1 MCDINASTQ
10 WAIVNQTILE
20 QHISLEK
27 IAGFVLKHLYPWVLI
42 DSAKAIAL
50 VFHHLNP
57 SVIGLP
63 CPW

>member
-1 MCDINASTQ
+1 MCDIKASSQ
-10 WAIVNQTILE
+10 WANVNQTILE

-42 DSAKAIAL
+42 DSAKAIDL
-50 VFHHLNP
+50 VFQPLNP
-57 SVIGLP
+57 CVIGLP